1 LPSAGYRTG
10 KTEMRILALDTT
22 TGSGSVALLENTRL
36 LAEINAAS
44 PTTHSSR
51 LLRSVDDLLKRNS
64 LEIQDIDGFAV
75 AAGPGSF
82 TGIRIGLSTIKAF
95 AFASR
100 KPVAPVSSL
109 AALAMKLQETQGRL
123 VCPMIDAK
131 KGEVFAA
138 LFEQQGR
145 ALKAV
150 IKEGAYGPDALL
162 ARLPAHRVI
171 HFIGTG
177 TETYREKIQAYF
189 GDKARLSSRSLFIGF
204 EVGLIGR
211 EILRK
216 GKGVKAEALEPLYY
230 RKSQAEEKK

>member
-1 LPSAGYRTG
+1 
-10 KTEMRILALDTT
+10 MRILALDTT
-22 TGSGSVALLENTRL
+22 TGSGSVALLEDTKL
-36 LAEINAAS
+36 LAEINTES
-44 PTTHSSR
+44 STTHSSR

-64 LEIQDIDGFAV
+64 LTIRDIDGFAV

-100 KPVAPVSSL
+100 MQVAPVSSL

-123 VCPMIDAK
+123 FCPLIDAK
-131 KGEVFAA
+131 KGEVFGA
-138 LFEQQGR
+138 LFELQGR
-145 ALKAV
+145 NLKTV
-150 IKEGAYGPDALL
+150 VKEGAYGPDDLL
-162 ARLPAHRVI
+162 AQLPAHRVV

-177 TETYREKIQAYF
+177 VRAYKDKILAYLK
-189 GDKARLSSRSLFIGF
+189 DKARLSSRSLFIGF
-204 EVGLIGR
+204 EVGLIGH

-216 GKGVKAEALEPLYY
+216 GKGVSAEALEPLYY

>member
-1 LPSAGYRTG
+1 
-10 KTEMRILALDTT
+10 MRVLALDTT
-22 TGSGSVALLENTRL
+22 TGSGSVALLEDTRL
-36 LAEINAAS
+36 LAETNAVS

-51 LLRSVDDLLKRNS
+51 LLRSIDYLLKGNS

-82 TGIRIGLSTIKAF
+82 TGIRIGLSTVKAF

-109 AALAMKLQETQGRL
+109 AALAVKLLETRGRL
-123 VCPMIDAK
+123 FCPMIDAK
-131 KGEVFAA
+131 KEEVFAA
-138 LFEQQGR
+138 LFEQHGR
-145 ALKAV
+145 NLREI
-150 IKEGAYGPDALL
+150 IKEGAYGPDSLL

-177 TETYREKIQAYF
+177 VESYKEKILDYL

-216 GKGVKAEALEPLYY
+216 GKGVSAEALEPLYY
-230 RKSQAEEKK
+230 RKSQAEGKK

>member
-1 LPSAGYRTG
+1 
-10 KTEMRILALDTT
+10 MRILALDTT
-22 TGSGSVALLENTRL
+22 TGNGSVALLEDKKL
-36 LAEINAAS
+36 LAEVNAES

-51 LLRSVDDLLKRNS
+51 LLRSVDFLLKQNLLGIR
-64 LEIQDIDGFAV
+64 DIDGFAV

-100 KPVAPVSSL
+100 RPVAPVSSL
-109 AALAMKLQETQGRL
+109 AALTMKLRETQGRL
-123 VCPMIDAK
+123 FCPMIDAK

-145 ALKAV
+145 SLRTV
-150 IKEGAYGPDALL
+150 INEGAYRPDTLL

-177 TETYREKIQAYF
+177 VEAYKDRILAYLE
-189 GDKARLSSRSLFIGF
+189 DKARLSSRSLFIGL
-204 EVGLIGR
+204 EVGLIGYD
-211 EILRK
+211 ILRK
-216 GKGVKAEALEPLYY
+216 GKGLSAEALEPLYY

>member
-1 LPSAGYRTG
+1 
-10 KTEMRILALDTT
+10 MRILALDTT
-22 TGSGSVALLENTRL
+22 TGNGSVALLENGILR
-36 LAEINAAS
+36 AEINAES

-51 LLRSVDDLLKRNS
+51 LLRSIDELLRRNAWA
-64 LEIQDIDGFAV
+64 IQDIEGYAV

-100 KPVAPVSSL
+100 NPVAPVSSL
-109 AALAMKLQETQGRL
+109 AALALKLRETQGRL
-123 VCPMIDAK
+123 FCPLIDAK
-131 KGEVFAA
+131 KGELYAA
-138 LFEQQGR
+138 LFEEKGR
-145 ALKAV
+145 AVKTV
-150 IKEGAYGPDALL
+150 IKEGAYDPDALL

-177 TETYREKIQAYF
+177 VEPYEEKIKSYL
-189 GDKARLSSRSLFIGF
+189 GDKARLSGRSLFIAF

-211 EILRK
+211 EMLKK
-216 GKGVKAEALEPLYY
+216 GKGVSAEALEPLYY

>member
-1 LPSAGYRTG
+1 MPSAGYRTG
-10 KTEMRILALDTT
+10 KIEMRILALDTT
-22 TGSGSVALLENTRL
+22 TGSGSVALLEDTRL
-36 LAEINAAS
+36 VAEINASS

-51 LLRSVDDLLKRNS
+51 LLRSVDYLLKRNS
-64 LEIQDIDGFAV
+64 LEIQDIEGFAV

-100 KPVAPVSSL
+100 RPVAPVSCL
-109 AALAMKLQETQGRL
+109 AALAMKLRETQGRL
-123 VCPMIDAK
+123 ICPVVDAK
-131 KGEVFAA
+131 KGEVYAA
-138 LFEQQGR
+138 LFEQQR
-145 ALKAV
+145 RNLKTI

-177 TETYREKIQAYF
+177 VESYKKKILDYLN
-189 GDKARLSSRSLFIGF
+189 DKARLSSRSLFIGF

-211 EILRK
+211 EILRR
-216 GKGVKAEALEPLYY
+216 GKGVNAEVLEPLYY